1 MRKNAGS
8 LGFWAATILLVLVAA
23 FFVTATV
30 RSRTALDRAE
40 LEGYYREK
48 EEQLVREAR
57 KYLNAQGYQDS
68 GVMLTRVVGADG
80 SRVYTVTLHHSDFDR
95 LEEEEREALV
105 RELSGLEFAD
115 ENAVFCHK
123 FLDNAQ

>member
-8 LGFWAATILLVLVAA
+8 LGFWAVTVLLVLVAA

-30 RSRTALDRAE
+30 MSRTSLDQAE

-48 EEQLVREAR
+48 EEQLVRNAR
-57 KYLNAQGYQDS
+57 KFLNTHGYQNS
-68 GVMLTRVVGADG
+68 GVMLTRVIEEDG
-80 SRVYTVTLHHSDFDR
+80 SRVYTVTLHHGDFDR
-95 LEEEEREALV
+95 LEEAEREALV
-105 RELSGLEFAD
+105 RELSELEFAD

>member
-23 FFVTATV
+23 FFFTATV
-30 RSRTALDRAE
+30 MSRTALDRAE

-123 FLDNAQ
+123 FLDNEQ

>member
-123 FLDNAQ
+123 FLDNEQ

>member
-30 RSRTALDRAE
+30 MSRTSLDQAE
-40 LEGYYREK
+40 LEGYYRETA
-48 EEQLVREAR
+48 EQLVRDAR
-57 KYLNAQGYQDS
+57 KFLITQVYQNS

-80 SRVYTVTLHHSDFDR
+80 SRVYTVTLHHGDFDR
-95 LEEEEREALV
+95 LEEAEREALV
-105 RELSGLEFAD
+105 RELTELEFAD

-123 FLDNAQ
+123 FLDSVQ

>member
-30 RSRTALDRAE
+30 MSRTSLSRAE

-48 EEQLVREAR
+48 EEQFVRDAR
-57 KYLNAQGYQDS
+57 KYLNAQGYQNS
-68 GVMLTRVVGADG
+68 GIMLTRVVEADG
-80 SRVYTVTLHHSDFDR
+80 SRVYTVTLHHGDFDR
-95 LEEEEREALV
+95 LEEAEREALV
-105 RELSGLEFAD
+105 RELAELEFAD

>member
-1 MRKNAGS
+1 MRKKAGS

-30 RSRTALDRAE
+30 RSRTALSRAE

-95 LEEEEREALV
+95 LEEAEREALV
-105 RELSGLEFAD
+105 RKLTELEFAD

-123 FLDNAQ
+123 FLDNEQ

>member
-8 LGFWAATILLVLVAA
+8 LGFWAATILLVLVVA
-23 FFVTATV
+23 FFFTATV
-30 RSRTALDRAE
+30 MSRSSLDQAE

-48 EEQLVREAR
+48 EEQLVRDAR
-57 KYLNAQGYQDS
+57 RFLNAQGYQNS

-80 SRVYTVTLHHSDFDR
+80 SRVYTVTLHHGDFDG
-95 LEEEEREALV
+95 LEDAEREALV
-105 RELSGLEFAD
+105 RELSELEFAD

-123 FLDNAQ
+123 FLDNTQ

>member
-1 MRKNAGS
+1 MRKKAGS

-30 RSRTALDRAE
+30 MSRTSLSRAE

-95 LEEEEREALV
+95 LEEAEREALV
-105 RELSGLEFAD
+105 RKLAELEFAD

-123 FLDNAQ
+123 FLDNEQ

>member
-48 EEQLVREAR
+48 EEQFVRNAR
-57 KYLNAQGYQDS
+57 KYLNAQGYQNS
-68 GVMLTRVVGADG
+68 GVMLTRVVETDG

>member
-115 ENAVFCHK
+115 ENVVFCHK

>member
-1 MRKNAGS
+1 MRKKAGS

-48 EEQLVREAR
+48 EEQFVRNAR
-57 KYLNAQGYQDS
+57 KYLNAQGYQNS
-68 GVMLTRVVGADG
+68 GVMLTRVVETDG

-115 ENAVFCHK
+115 ENVVFCHK

>member
-8 LGFWAATILLVLVAA
+8 LGFWVATILLVLVAA
-23 FFVTATV
+23 FFFTATV
-30 RSRTALDRAE
+30 MSRSSLDQAE

-48 EEQLVREAR
+48 EEQLVRDAR
-57 KYLNAQGYQDS
+57 RFLNAQGYQNS

-80 SRVYTVTLHHSDFDR
+80 SRVYTVTLHHGDFDG
-95 LEEEEREALV
+95 LEDAEREALV
-105 RELSGLEFAD
+105 RELSELEFAD

-123 FLDNAQ
+123 FLDNTQ

>member
-8 LGFWAATILLVLVAA
+8 LGLWAATILLVLVAA

-48 EEQLVREAR
+48 EEQFVRNAR
-57 KYLNAQGYQDS
+57 KYLNAQGYQNS
-68 GVMLTRVVGADG
+68 GVMLTRVVETDG

>member
-57 KYLNAQGYQDS
+57 EYLNAQGYQDS

>member
-1 MRKNAGS
+1 MRKKAGS

-48 EEQLVREAR
+48 EEQFVRNAR

-95 LEEEEREALV
+95 LEEAEREALV
-105 RELSGLEFAD
+105 RKLAELEFAD
-115 ENAVFCHK
+115 ENAIFCHK
-123 FLDNAQ
+123 FLDNEQ

>member
-1 MRKNAGS
+1 MRKKAGS

>member
-48 EEQLVREAR
+48 EEQFVRNAR
-57 KYLNAQGYQDS
+57 KYLNAQGYQNS
-68 GVMLTRVVGADG
+68 GVMLTRVVETDG

-115 ENAVFCHK
+115 ENVVFCHK

>member
-30 RSRTALDRAE
+30 MSRTSLSRAE

-95 LEEEEREALV
+95 LEEAEREALV
-105 RELSGLEFAD
+105 RKLAELEFAD

-123 FLDNAQ
+123 FLDNEQ

>member
-48 EEQLVREAR
+48 EEQFVRNAR

-115 ENAVFCHK
+115 GNAVFCHK

>member
-48 EEQLVREAR
+48 EEQFVRNAR
-57 KYLNAQGYQDS
+57 KYLNAQGYQNS

>member
-8 LGFWAATILLVLVAA
+8 LGFWAATILLVLVAV
-23 FFVTATV
+23 FFFTATV
-30 RSRTALDRAE
+30 MSRTSLDQAE

-48 EEQLVREAR
+48 EEQLVRDAR
-57 KYLNAQGYQDS
+57 EFLNQQGYQNS
-68 GVMLTRVVGADG
+68 GVMLTRVIGSDG
-80 SRVYTVTLHHSDFDR
+80 SRVYTVTLHHGGFDR
-95 LEEEEREALV
+95 LGEAEREALV
-105 RELSGLEFAD
+105 RKLAELEFAD

>member
-48 EEQLVREAR
+48 EEQFVRNAR

>member
-1 MRKNAGS
+1 MRKKAGS

-30 RSRTALDRAE
+30 MSRTSLSRAE

>member
-1 MRKNAGS
+1 M
-8 LGFWAATILLVLVAA
+8 VLVAA

-123 FLDNAQ
+123 FLDNEQ